1 MERKYSS
8 AERLPILM
16 IVVGRQ
22 RVGKTSFLNTTA
34 QFLRAQGAEFQI
46 WDADKMNTT
55 YNMSIFHEDAR
66 QPQSLDPEDIKAWL
80 EERFLELVTKR
91 FDAML
96 DIGGGDTPLARL
108 VQDVPIV
115 ATLESEGVR
124 VVLVHVIGPELAD
137 LDYLERFAEDELLAP
152 EATLIVMNS
161 GLVLSGRSNKVAFAQ
176 ILDQPAIAAAVLKG
190 ARIVTMP
197 RLTCMS
203 QVTDRGMM
211 FEEAMNGLAK
221 PGGTPLSLF
230 DKVRVRQWWEGELP
244 ELFFE
249 RIPHLWL
256 PEMRGR
262 AEGETAMAVG
272 EHKRLGRGTKLPAEP
287 SGSFERDTHA
297 AP

>member
-34 QFLRAQGAEFQI
+34 QFLRAHGAEFQI
-46 WDADKMNTT
+46 WDADKLNTT
-55 YNMSIFHEDAR
+55 YNMSIFHGDAR
-66 QPQSLDPEDIKAWL
+66 QPKSLDPEDIKAWL
-80 EERFLELVTKR
+80 EERFIELVTER

-108 VQDVPIV
+108 VQDVPVV
-115 ATLESEGVR
+115 ATLEGEGVR

-161 GLVLSGRSNKVAFAQ
+161 GLVLSGRSNEVAFSQ
-176 ILDQPAIAAAVLKG
+176 ILDQPAIARAVRKG

-197 RLTCMS
+197 RLNCMS

-211 FEEAMNGLAK
+211 FEDAMNGLAK
-221 PGGTPLSLF
+221 PGGKPLSLF
-230 DKVRVRQWWEGELP
+230 DKVRVRQWWEDELP
-244 ELFFE
+244 GLFFE
-249 RIPHLWL
+249 RIPPLWL
-256 PEMRGR
+256 PEMHERQESATMLAGTEPKR
-262 AEGETAMAVG
+262 REKGSRSSAELFGAPG
-272 EHKRLGRGTKLPAEP
+272 Q
-287 SGSFERDTHA
+287 DTQA

>member
-34 QFLRAQGAEFQI
+34 QFLRAHGAEFQI
-46 WDADKMNTT
+46 WDADTMNTT

-66 QPQSLDPEDIKAWL
+66 QPRSRDPEDIKAWL
-80 EERFLELVTKR
+80 EEKFIEQVTER

-108 VQDVPIV
+108 AQDLPIV

-152 EATLIVMNS
+152 DATLIVMNS
-161 GLVLSGRSNKVAFAQ
+161 GLVLSGRSNEVAFSQ
-176 ILDQPAIAAAVLKG
+176 ILEQPAIAAAVKSG
-190 ARIVTMP
+190 ARIATMP
-197 RLTCMS
+197 RLICMS
-203 QVTDRGMM
+203 EVTDRGLM
-211 FEEAMNGLAK
+211 FEDAMNGLSK
-221 PGGTPLSLF
+221 PGGTSLSLF
-230 DKVRVRQWWEGELP
+230 NKVRVRQWWERELP

-249 RIPHLWL
+249 TIPPLWL
-256 PEMRGR
+256 PEMRR
-262 AEGETAMAVG
+262 VQESQTTPAVG
-272 EHKRLGRGTKLPAEP
+272 EPKRRAKAPRQSAEL
-287 SGSFERDTHA
+287 SGAPGPDTQA
-297 AP
+297 AQ